1 MLSNAKMLYDE
12 PSPID
17 DSRYTMSDNNWKN
30 RLEALGGRFSG
41 NTFLGLDADHAEE
54 SAERSGFM
62 TVLSHET
69 ITSVSG
75 PDAVRFLQG
84 QVTCDVN
91 QLAPEHSSLGACCT
105 PKGRMIANF
114 RVLNH
119 DSRLLLTMPASDS
132 NRQHDALKTH
142 LSKYIVFY
150 KAEIGDAS
158 DEWLRIGIFGDT
170 CEKTLSKHFSLPE
183 PNHGECGD
191 GYCLLQ
197 LPGIKPRYELW
208 LQPDAVDTWWPRLTG
223 LFQVQPT
230 SAWQHEDIRNG
241 IAWVIPETREAYI
254 PQHFNW
260 QILEG
265 VSFKKGCYTGQEIV
279 ARMQYLGKL
288 KSRLYRLTGTLEELP
303 APGTKILTSSGKS
316 AGEIVSAISPVNTE
330 LLAVLRSDAISDTL
344 TTELSANAPFS
355 VEPLPYNVDA

>member
-1 MLSNAKMLYDE
+1 
-12 PSPID
+12 
-17 DSRYTMSDNNWKN
+17 
-30 RLEALGGRFSG
+30 
-41 NTFLGLDADHAEE
+41 
-54 SAERSGFM
+54 M

-75 PDAVRFLQG
+75 PDAARFLQG
-84 QVTCDVN
+84 QVTCDIS

-119 DSRLLLTMPASDS
+119 DSQLLLTMPASDS
-132 NRQHDALKTH
+132 NSQHDALKTH

-158 DEWLRIGIFGDT
+158 GEWLRIGIFGDT
-170 CEKTLSKHFSLPE
+170 CEKALGNHFTLPE
-183 PNHGECGD
+183 PNHSECGG
-191 GYCLLQ
+191 GYRLLR
-197 LPGIKPRYELW
+197 LPGVNHRYELW

-230 SAWQHEDIRNG
+230 SAWQCEDIRNG
-241 IAWVIPETREAYI
+241 IAWVIPEIREAYI

-303 APGTKILTSSGKS
+303 TPGTKVLTSSGKS
-316 AGEIVSAISPVNTE
+316 AGEIVSAMTAENTE
-330 LLAVLRSDAISDTL
+330 ILAVLRSDAMGDTL
-344 TTELSANAPFS
+344 STESSINAPLS
-355 VEPLPYNVDA
+355 VESLPYDVDA